1 MPPAPSSTE
10 RGAPAPPRPRTPSS
24 GRVAVAAA
32 AIVLVVLLVWQIVT
46 ARGGTP
52 DPTEAQH
59 LGRGAVVVDSAV
71 LVFREGLECILVL
84 AAITAGLNDA
94 HRVHRR
100 PIAAGA
106 GAGVV
111 ASFATWFV
119 VVAAIGALGAGSLD
133 VQAAT
138 GLLAVVVLLVV
149 MNWFFHRI
157 YWTGWISSHNR
168 RRRRLL
174 VDVGP
179 RARRRM
185 VLGLALLGFTCV
197 YREGFEIVL
206 FLQSL
211 RLKEGSE
218 VVAAGAAIGLVLT
231 LAVGVVT
238 FGLAQKLPYKRMLVL
253 TGVLL
258 GVVLVVMVGESV
270 QEMQLAGWLPSTHV
284 PVGIPGWLGLWFAVF
299 PTVES
304 LAAQLLAATLVLGS
318 YLVAEEIR
326 VRRPR
331 RAAARIAQEVAG

>member
-1 MPPAPSSTE
+1 VH
-10 RGAPAPPRPRTPSS
+10 PRPRRDHRRAS
-24 GRVAVAAA
+24 
-32 AIVLVVLLVWQIVT
+32 
-46 ARGGTP
+46 
-52 DPTEAQH
+52 
-59 LGRGAVVVDSAV
+59 
-71 LVFREGLECILVL
+71 
-84 AAITAGLNDA
+84 DA

-100 PIAAGA
+100 PIAVGA

-119 VVAAIGALGAGSLD
+119 VVAVLGAVGGASLD

-138 GLLAVVVLLVV
+138 GLLAVMVLLVV

-174 VDVGP
+174 VDAGSD
-179 RARRRM
+179 RHARLL
-185 VLGLALLGFTCV
+185 LGLALLGFTSV

-211 RLKEGSE
+211 RLRYGVG
-218 VVAAGAAIGLVLT
+218 VVAEGAAIGIALT
-231 LAVGVVT
+231 VAVGVAT
-238 FGLAQKLPYKRMLVL
+238 FGLARKLPYKRMLVL
-253 TGVLL
+253 TGVML

-270 QEMQLAGWLPSTHV
+270 QEMQLAGWLPTTTV

-304 LAAQLLAATLVLGS
+304 LAAQALAAALVLGS
-318 YLVAEEIR
+318 YFVAEEVR
-326 VRRPR
+326 VKRPR
-331 RAAARIAQEVAG
+331 RAARFASEAAG

>member
-1 MPPAPSSTE
+1 MPPAPSPE
-10 RGAPAPPRPRTPSS
+10 RGAAAPRRPRTPSTD
-24 GRVAVAAA
+24 RVAVAGAGA
-32 AIVLVVLLVWQIVT
+32 VLVAFLVGQIAT

-59 LGRGAVVVDSAV
+59 LGRGAVVLDSAL

-106 GAGVV
+106 GIGVA

-179 RARRRM
+179 RTRRRM

-197 YREGFEIVL
+197 YREGF
-206 FLQSL
+206 
-211 RLKEGSE
+211 
-218 VVAAGAAIGLVLT
+218 
-231 LAVGVVT
+231 
-238 FGLAQKLPYKRMLVL
+238 
-253 TGVLL
+253 
-258 GVVLVVMVGESV
+258 
-270 QEMQLAGWLPSTHV
+270 ST
-284 PVGIPGWLGLWFAVF
+284 A
-299 PTVES
+299 
-304 LAAQLLAATLVLGS
+304 
-318 YLVAEEIR
+318 R
-326 VRRPR
+326 VSWPRARRSASR
-331 RAAARIAQEVAG
+331 